1 MVQHRNQFE
10 TCARDVFAS
19 YESATVRLG
28 YREQI
33 FAKEHFWMGGICFA
47 NMGIFSVHIIL
58 GGADGEDW
66 HVPILRL
73 LAVVCIKH
81 FQNIF
86 D

>member
-10 TCARDVFAS
+10 TCARDVF
-19 YESATVRLG
+19 ATVRLG

-58 GGADGEDW
+58 GAADGEDW

-73 LAVVCIKH
+73 LAAGCIKY
-81 FQNIF
+81 FPNIF
-86 D
+86 Q